1 MPAYKN
7 QKKTRQYTNEFKVRA
22 VKLTHLSGASVK
34 GVADSLDIH
43 PFMLSRWRKEYR
55 EGKIVADKRKKVGKK
70 PKTLSENER
79 VRMLEKQVADLKEEK
94 RSVKKVATVSR
105 GGTQERFRFVAKH
118 RERYGVRRLCRFLKV
133 SASGFYAW
141 LKRGVSQRARSDA
154 ALTEQIKRIFEV
166 NRETYGS
173 PRVHQAL
180 KRQGVHVGKKRVERL
195 MREAGLKARVTRVYR
210 KLAGLHRFYQR
221 APNLRKDLPKPTAPN
236 QHWAADLT
244 YIRVG
249 KRWLY
254 LAAVIDLYSRRI
266 VGCSLGKQKTVSL
279 TRASLQ
285 MALRNRKP
293 EPGLIFHTDRGV
305 EYRAHE
311 IQALLKKHGIQASAN
326 RPGMCTDNAEMES
339 FFHTLKGEL
348 IKKRTFYGEMHL
360 RDKLT
365 GYIQHFYNRVRLH
378 SSLNYLSPV
387 EYEAMIA

>member
-1 MPAYKN
+1 M
-7 QKKTRQYTNEFKVRA
+7 
-22 VKLTHLSGASVK
+22 
-34 GVADSLDIH
+34 
-43 PFMLSRWRKEYR
+43 
-55 EGKIVADKRKKVGKK
+55 
-70 PKTLSENER
+70 
-79 VRMLEKQVADLKEEK
+79 
-94 RSVKKVATVSR
+94 ATVSR
-105 GGTQERFRFVAKH
+105 GGTKERFRFVAQH
-118 RERYGVRRLCRFLKV
+118 REQFSVRRLCRFLKV

-141 LKRGVSQRARSDA
+141 LKRKVSRRQHSDTV
-154 ALTEQIKRIFEV
+154 LTERIIRIFKAS
-166 NRETYGS
+166 RETYGS

-180 KRQGVHVGKKRVERL
+180 KRQGVHVGRKRVERL
-195 MREAGLKARVTRVYR
+195 MREAGLKARVSRVYR

-266 VGCSLGKQKTVSL
+266 VGWSLGKQKTVSL
-279 TRASLQ
+279 TKASLQ
-285 MALRNRKP
+285 MALRNRRP
-293 EPGLIFHTDRGV
+293 DSGLIFHTDRGV

-311 IQALLKKHGIQASAN
+311 IQSLLKQHGILASAN

-348 IKKRTFYGEMHL
+348 IKENVFYGEMHL
-360 RDKLT
+360 RDKLA

-387 EYEAMIA
+387 EYEAVTV